1 MTVLLLDE
9 RWPTMIP
16 MRAHSRL
23 FGPVQFTGE
32 VPVSVRWNFADLL
45 SGDDATGTLVTTDEH
60 DPETQARIATG
71 EQVIR
76 ADSLDDPVMQAR
88 NAMATARRIGEWERE
103 QTHES
108 LLPYLEEEAGE
119 FAAAVRQCAPEEDL
133 LKELGDIFL
142 QVIFHAEI
150 STFSLDDV
158 AASFVQKMRSRAP
171 YLFDGTTEIVSV
183 EEQNRLWAEG
193 KSRE

>member
-60 DPETQARIATG
+60 DPETQARIAAG

-119 FAAAVRQCAPEEDL
+119 FAAAVRQCAPEEDR

-183 EEQNRLWAEG
+183 EEQNRLWEEG

>member
-1 MTVLLLDE
+1 
-9 RWPTMIP
+9 MIP
-16 MRAHSRL
+16 MRAYGRL
-23 FGPVQFTGE
+23 YGPVQFTGE
-32 VPVSVRWNFADLL
+32 VPVSVRWNFSDLL

-76 ADSLDDPVMQAR
+76 AESLDDPVMQAR
-88 NAMATARRIGEWERE
+88 SAMATARRIGEWERE

-108 LLPYLEEEAGE
+108 LLQYLEEEAGE
-119 FAAAVRQCAPEEDL
+119 FAAEEEL

-142 QVIFHAEI
+142 QVLFHAEI

-158 AASFVQKMRSRAP
+158 ADSFVRKMRSRAP
-171 YLFDGTTEIVSV
+171 YLFDGTADIVGV